1 MAEQSKTKKFITD
14 LGIYT
19 LGSFGSRIMTFLM
32 VPVYTYFV
40 DKPADFGY
48 YDLCMTIC
56 TLLFPVAS
64 LRLRD
69 GAVRFLLET
78 DEEAV
83 AQRTRVIS
91 SIFRILFRSLTI
103 WSLIAL
109 VVWTIYGTI
118 PFWWHSLLFLL
129 SDSMLSVE
137 VQIARGLGKNKF
149 FAAIGIITSFLIV
162 LFTIICLAVFNMGVE
177 GIFLS
182 NIFARIAAIGITEW
196 HVGPGRKFLTWKIDI
211 GAMSKEILKFCVP
224 LIPAALC
231 WALTSTNGRIFI
243 RYFMGLELNG
253 IYAIALRFGSVF
265 NSVSY
270 IFGTAWQETAIKQ
283 YGKDGSDLFFSQ
295 ILSAYIVVLSLILVV
310 GAFLFKAFFPMI
322 IAEAYQDSV
331 NYIYLMGLSAM
342 FYAVAAFFEIGYQ
355 CAKDTKQTVLPIVWT
370 TVINVSANF
379 LVVYL
384 GLYGICLSS
393 CLAYGYL
400 MISRWFDTK
409 RYFHLRVLRV
419 AHVPIALSLASV
431 IPFYYITNTWLCSG
445 YAILSLLLMACFIPP
460 EAKRLITSKINN
472 LRK

>member
-1 MAEQSKTKKFITD
+1 MAEQSKAKKFITD

-19 LGSFGSRIMTFLM
+19 LGNFGSRIMTFLM

-40 DKPADFGY
+40 DRPADFGY
-48 YDLCMTIC
+48 YDLCMIIC
-56 TLLFPVAS
+56 TFLFPLAS

-78 DEEAV
+78 GEDDFS
-83 AQRTRVIS
+83 QRSLVIS
-91 SIFRILFRSLTI
+91 CLFRILFRSLII
-103 WSLIAL
+103 WCLIA
-109 VVWTIYGTI
+109 VVIWTIYGKVL
-118 PFWWHSLLFLL
+118 FWWHSLLFLL
-129 SDSMLSVE
+129 SDSLLSVE

-149 FAAIGIITSFLIV
+149 FAGIGVITTILTV
-162 LFTIICLAVFNMGVE
+162 LFTIICLAGFNMGVE
-177 GIFLS
+177 GIFVS
-182 NIFARIAAIGITEW
+182 NILARLGAVAITEW
-196 HVGPGRKFLTWKIDI
+196 RIGPIRHFLSWKINIRQISEDI
-211 GAMSKEILKFCVP
+211 LRFCVP

-231 WALTSTNGRIFI
+231 WGLSNVNGRIFI
-243 RYFMGLELNG
+243 SYFMGLSFNG

-431 IPFYYITNTWLCSG
+431 IPLYYITLFWLCD
-445 YAILSLLLMACFIPP
+445 FIAP
-460 EAKRLITSKINN
+460 AHGLFHSS
-472 LRK
+472 